1 VLTALMCALV
11 PLAAALRGRLSG
23 ALQSG
28 NRTMT
33 EGGSAQRVRSVLIA
47 AQVALTL
54 TLVCGSALML
64 RSVSALLHTELGF
77 SADRVLNAS
86 ITLRQNRYP
95 DAASRAAIM
104 ERTATRLASL
114 PGVESVGLITSWP
127 LQSSAAQPIERI
139 GSTREAARAGIHAI
153 NDAYFST
160 LKIQTA
166 TGRSFTPADRAGTP
180 LVAIVSESLARQLW
194 PGGAIGQR
202 LTVPQGQ
209 ERGRPVPIEREIVG
223 VVRDVRQGP
232 ADTDANDVY
241 VPLLQ
246 APTRFA
252 FVLVR
257 TAGEPGNWL
266 APLRSAMREID
277 PEMAM
282 DRVRPMQVAVNET
295 TARPRFLAS
304 LLGAF
309 AIVAALLAL
318 VGVYG
323 VIAYAVR
330 QREREIAVR
339 LAIGAD
345 PAQVTRLF
353 VRQGGVILLSGL
365 AVGLAGVVAA
375 GRVIESQLFSVTP
388 RDPIALGGA
397 VGAFAL
403 AGLIAIWWPSRRAGA
418 TDPAAALRAE

>member
-1 VLTALMCALV
+1 V
-11 PLAAALRGRLSG
+11 
-23 ALQSG
+23 
-28 NRTMT
+28 
-33 EGGSAQRVRSVLIA
+33 
-47 AQVALTL
+47 
-54 TLVCGSALML
+54 
-64 RSVSALLHTELGF
+64 
-77 SADRVLNAS
+77 DRVLNAS

-95 DAASRAAIM
+95 DAASRAAVF
-104 ERTATRLASL
+104 ERTASRLASL
-114 PGVESVGLITSWP
+114 AGVESVGLITSWP
-127 LQSSAAQPIERI
+127 LQSSNAQPIERI
-139 GSTREAARAGIHAI
+139 GPTREAARAGIHAI
-153 NDAYFST
+153 NDAYFAT
-160 LKIQTA
+160 LNIQTVA
-166 TGRSFTPADRAGTP
+166 GRSFTTADRVGTP
-180 LVAIVSESLARQLW
+180 PVAIVSESLARRLW

-202 LTVPQGQ
+202 LMVPQSQ

-232 ADTDANDVY
+232 ADVDGNDVY

-257 TAGEPGNWL
+257 TAGEPANWL
-266 APLRSAMREID
+266 TPLRSAMREID
-277 PEMAM
+277 PEMAL
-282 DRVRPMQVAVNET
+282 DRVRPLQAAVDET

-345 PAQVTRLF
+345 PSQVTRLF
-353 VRQGGVILLSGL
+353 VRQGAVILLSGL
-365 AVGLAGVVAA
+365 ALGLVGVLAT
-375 GRVIESQLFSVTP
+375 GRVIESQLFGVTP
-388 RDPIALGGA
+388 RDPIALAGA
-397 VGAFAL
+397 IGAFAV
-403 AGLIAIWWPSRRAGA
+403 AGLVAIWWPSRRAGA